1 MPDPRSGRRVGD
13 LLVEIQVEVPRETS
27 GRQEE
32 LLRELAEIEET
43 DVMPERKS
51 FFGQVKEFFSG
62 SDEEEA

>member
-43 DVMPERKS
+43 AVMPERKS
-51 FFGQVKEFFSG
+51 FFGQVKEFFNG
-62 SDEEEA
+62 NEEDEP